1 MTCDGLSDEQMFR
14 MRHGGLFEHFID
26 RDYAEVPNA
35 VAPSA
40 KYVAIAGD
48 NLLHLVH
55 PMGSQR
61 RLRRPKGWEL
71 HENDDDL
78 SKVIAANDNF
88 LLVRQYGTDWDRFG
102 ETWAVERKVGIH
114 EILAFA
120 FGPTPILCFNFK
132 TAMLLGKH
140 CHPNPPTE
148 AQCLRWLPIAA

>member
-1 MTCDGLSDEQMFR
+1 MRCDHLMDEQIFR
-14 MRHGGLFEHFID
+14 VLHGGLYEHFID
-26 RDYAEVPNA
+26 RDYAEVPDP

-48 NLLHLVH
+48 NLLHLVR

-61 RLRRPKGWEL
+61 ILRRPKGWER

-88 LLVRQYGTDWDRFG
+88 LLVRQYGADWDRFG
-102 ETWAVERKVGIH
+102 ETWAIERKVGIH

-120 FGPTPILCFNFK
+120 FGPTPILCFDFK

-140 CHPNPPTE
+140 CHPNPRKE
-148 AQCLRWLPIAA
+148 AQCLRWVPIAA